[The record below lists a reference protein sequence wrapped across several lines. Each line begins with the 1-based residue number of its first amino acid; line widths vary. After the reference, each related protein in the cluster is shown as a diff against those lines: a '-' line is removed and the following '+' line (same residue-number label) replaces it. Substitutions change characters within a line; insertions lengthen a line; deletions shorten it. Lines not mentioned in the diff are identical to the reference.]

1 MFSSMVCFL
10 QVMERRTLADDA
22 SVDWIRW
29 ALKGHK
35 GFLLTM
41 DEVQHGITAEQFTT
55 GLKKV
60 DGAWTWDNEEWE
72 RARVLTAPAGASLPA
87 NEGQSTAPPKR
98 RTKKVKS
105 KKRSTSHMPIDVK
118 IELLEAQ
125 GGMGLNGAADEDL
138 GAVNGDEQ
146 AGGGKGLAGYADSVI
161 DLSRTTVD
169 PESPPAIKKGEGARG
184 DEDEDKEDKQ
194 DDNVDDEEDD
204 DDEEEDEEDDED
216 VEEDEDEEMRD
227 GWVTTRQSSPVSAP
241 SARSASTER
250 GVNGT
255 SVDAMQ
261 DVRATSDGGARSVSV
276 DGGVNGSASTTRT
289 TPSITPASSFQS
301 TLSIVPTKHP
311 GSTSTTLALTAIPLS
326 TSLKRVR
333 EPTPPSDDNV
343 AEHQAKK
350 ARVEPVPDESDSGG
364 SKVAPA
370 PAVPSSSPAIS
381 SSTPSALTT
390 LINAMS
396 ADGSRSGSTA
406 SSLLD
411 PPTTSVPPP
420 TTTSIQPTTT
430 SVTATSMSAVTA
442 LGTFD
447 SNTMYTPTTTTTA
460 NQPFRSR
467 ATPDR
472 TETMPYGEDSSGK
485 GTASV
490 SRSGTSVYAEGMGGS
505 ASSLGMGGGVGG
517 SSTPLEMG
525 VRRPSPSSSSSLGTR
540 VSSSVDE
547 SSSSS
552 LPRSSSFLGLEPTMM
567 AANMSEPG
575 LDSSVGM
582 SAGAGTGIPAAGAET
597 SLNPNG
603 RTLSTLDPVTST
615 ATATTSATST
625 GSGIQS
631 FTALFHK
638 MFAPMTSHKANDQA
652 QSGSVDGSSTTGMPV
667 NPLGATPKVNGSSSL
682 LTAKLVAAPTMP
694 ALSGPVPSST
704 QSVSREVTHSATTS
718 VIPAAVISTPSDLS
732 PTAPATLDPTTT
744 STTNPT
750 MANTFSAFSSTPSI
764 TSAQTPTPIWGDN
777 AQSVIAPPPL
787 TPVKSTPIPI
797 VARSP
802 SPSVSSTASTPPAA
816 RTPAPAPPVVNPSV
830 VLPMRSTASADSI
843 FTTTAVDLSSTTIGA
858 ELSTTTGDNPSAT
871 LVAGGISSIK
881 PVAVAPLVPDVVLPS
896 TAAPI
901 SSSEAPAVPGSKEP
915 AVSSPA
921 TMSFAPVQS
930 QVEEASGWPSNLFS
944 SVLSLGASTTPAS
957 IASAAP
963 LAAHTYAGSEDMEMS
978 DEDGPND
985 PVEKPTD
992 WSMNE
997 APSVLTVPPVDEEAS
1012 LMDQASRLLESVIG
1026 PRVEKRTGGMWS
1038 MFAIEISIIMLWL
1051 EAPVITVPPA
1061 PVLPEVEPLKDLPV
1075 SNNSSGMF
1083 SGDFRGP
1090 LLTWTVD
1097 VIPTAP
1103 DQVAVAE
1110 KVSDAPQQPIPSG
1123 THQVKNSPSRT
1134 DQVVEPTVAE
1144 ASMSPLPAPEQ
1155 GFSTCY
1161 LKIVQFVPNL

>member
-10 QVMERRTLADDA
+10 QVMQRRTLADDA

-138 GAVNGDEQ
+138 GAVNGDGDGDEQ
-146 AGGGKGLAGYADSVI
+146 AGGGKGPAGDADSVI

-169 PESPPAIKKGEGARG
+169 PESPPAIKKGEGARE

-194 DDNVDDEEDD
+194 DDNVDDEEED
-204 DDEEEDEEDDED
+204 DDEEDEDED

-250 GVNGT
+250 GVNGN
-255 SVDAMQ
+255 SIDAMQ
-261 DVRATSDGGARSVSV
+261 DVRATSDGGARSASV
-276 DGGVNGSASTTRT
+276 DGGVNGSGSTTRT

-311 GSTSTTLALTAIPLS
+311 GSTSTALTLTAIPPS

-406 SSLLD
+406 SSLLNT
-411 PPTTSVPPP
+411 PTTSVPPP

-447 SNTMYTPTTTTTA
+447 SNTMYTPTTTTTT

-467 ATPDR
+467 ATPNR

-490 SRSGTSVYAEGMGGS
+490 SRSGTSVFAVGMGGS
-505 ASSLGMGGGVGG
+505 ASSLGTGGGVGG

-525 VRRPSPSSSSSLGTR
+525 VRRPSPSSSSSLGMGG
-540 VSSSVDE
+540 SSSVDE

-575 LDSSVGM
+575 PDSSVGM
-582 SAGAGTGIPAAGAET
+582 SAGAGTGIPATRGET

-694 ALSGPVPSST
+694 ALSGPVPSSST
-704 QSVSREVTHSATTS
+704 QGVSREVTHSATTS

-750 MANTFSAFSSTPSI
+750 MANTLSAFSPTSSI

-843 FTTTAVDLSSTTIGA
+843 FTTTAVDLSSTTTGA

-871 LVAGGISSIK
+871 LVAGGISSTK
-881 PVAVAPLVPDVVLPS
+881 PVAAAPLVPDVVLPS

-901 SSSEAPAVPGSKEP
+901 PSSEAPAVPASKEP
-915 AVSSPA
+915 TVSSPA
-921 TMSFAPVQS
+921 TTSFAPVQS

-944 SVLSLGASTTPAS
+944 SVLSLGASTMPAS

-992 WSMNE
+992 WSMSE
-997 APSVLTVPPVDEEAS
+997 APVPSVDEEAS

-1038 MFAIEISIIMLWL
+1038 MFAIEISMIMLWL
-1051 EAPVITVPPA
+1051 EAPVITALPA
-1061 PVLPEVEPLKDLPV
+1061 VLPEVEPLTV

-1090 LLTWTVD
+1090 LLKWTVD
-1097 VIPTAP
+1097 VTPTAL

-1110 KVSDAPQQPIPSG
+1110 KVSDAPQQPIPSC
-1123 THQVKNSPSRT
+1123 THQVKNSRSRT

-1161 LKIVQFVPNL
+1161 LKIVQLVPNL